1 MIVNI
6 IVSLLI
12 VIWLLALVNCRLYAG
27 YMKKK
32 DIKRLN
38 AKPIVDRS
46 EVFDNFNDGKKKR
59 NPIKRILS
67 TVRMQCDPYLYGLSR
82 YISICIGKIP
92 SHRIRHFMLKNVLLM
107 QIHPDAIIYG
117 GFEIRSPWNIKLG
130 RVVVGVNAL
139 LDGRNG
145 IIMEDDVCLAQ
156 EVTIFTEQHD
166 LNDEYFRCNQKGG
179 TVLIKRHAWISSRTT
194 ILPKTTIEEG
204 AVLASGAVATKN
216 LLAFGV
222 YGGIPAKKISE
233 RNNNLNY
240 ELGRVNSFWHFY

>member
-1 MIVNI
+1 
-6 IVSLLI
+6 
-12 VIWLLALVNCRLYAG
+12 
-27 YMKKK
+27 MKKK
-32 DIKRLN
+32 DTKRL
-38 AKPIVDRS
+38 AAQTIVDKR
-46 EVFDNFNDGKKKR
+46 EVSNNLDVGNKKK
-59 NPIKRILS
+59 NPIKKILS
-67 TVRMQCDPYLYGLSR
+67 TLRMQCDPYLYGLSR

-156 EVTIFTEQHD
+156 EVMIFTEQHD

-179 TVLIKRHAWISSRTT
+179 AVLIKRHAWISSRTT
-194 ILPKTTIEEG
+194 ILPKITVEEG
-204 AVLASGAVATKN
+204 AVLVSGAVATKN

-240 ELGRVNSFWHFY
+240 ELGGGVQNSFWHFY